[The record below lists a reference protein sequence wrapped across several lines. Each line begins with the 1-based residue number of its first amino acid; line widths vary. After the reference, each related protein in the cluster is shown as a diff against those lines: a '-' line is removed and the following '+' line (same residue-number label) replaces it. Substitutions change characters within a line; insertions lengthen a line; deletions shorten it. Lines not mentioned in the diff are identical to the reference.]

1 MHVQV
6 YTVDRRI
13 VLKKDVEMHLSYNEA
28 RTLLAELE
36 TVLHMMTPKTL
47 GEQLYPDVLD
57 VRI

>member
-13 VLKKDVEMHLSYNEA
+13 VLKKDVEMHLSYSEA
-28 RTLLAELE
+28 KTLLAELE
-36 TVLHMMTPKTL
+36 VALYMMTPKTL
-47 GEQLYPDVLD
+47 GEQLYPDPLD